1 MFKYTLCK
9 EQSMNLGI
17 SILVIAFAIASIG
30 LAPSLMISQSASA
43 VSHWCEN
50 QGKSSAW
57 VEGCKNGWSDHD
69 KCYSYDHELNGDM
82 AKGYKVGWSKGSCH

>member
-1 MFKYTLCK
+1 MTIYANYSHSTSRAVSKMFKYTLCK

-43 VSHWCEN
+43 VSHW
-50 QGKSSAW
+50 
-57 VEGCKNGWSDHD
+57 
-69 KCYSYDHELNGDM
+69 
-82 AKGYKVGWSKGSCH
+82 